1 MRSIVVGNSASVL
14 GRGLGETIEAA
25 DIVIRCNGYQLN
37 GFRDD
42 VGSKVTHWA
51 ACICDALPLA
61 LRQDGIPPGLSA
73 SIEMWPVGING
84 KPAERGDVWRELML
98 LVPMGPAVDLTY
110 HSLADDVL
118 ADLHSYGLINRHR
131 QPTTGMFAVAR
142 AMGFEGEHRPGF
154 ERDHRPVQVCGL
166 QPAGGHYWRQHP
178 GGVSHRHSLVAEQAL
193 LDRWE
198 SHGRVIRLDM

>member
-1 MRSIVVGNSASVL
+1 MRSIVVGNSASVI
-14 GRGLGETIEAA
+14 GHGLGETIEAA

-42 VGSKVTHWA
+42 VGSRVTHWA
-51 ACICDALPLA
+51 VGICEALPLA

-98 LVPMGPAVDLTY
+98 LVPMGLTVDLTY

-142 AMGFEGEHRPGF
+142 AVGLSTE
-154 ERDHRPVQVCGL
+154 PVQVCGL

-178 GGVSHRHSLVAEQAL
+178 GGVSHRHSIVAEQAL

-198 SHGRVIRLDM
+198 SHGRVVRLDR